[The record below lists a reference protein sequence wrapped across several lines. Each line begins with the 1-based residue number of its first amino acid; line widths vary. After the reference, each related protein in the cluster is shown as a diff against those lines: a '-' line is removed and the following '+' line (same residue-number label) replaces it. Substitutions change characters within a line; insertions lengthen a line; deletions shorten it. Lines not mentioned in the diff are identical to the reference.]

1 MRSFMNWLDNGPG
14 FYVNRTWDEETQDFL
29 HTPGKIVALP
39 LHRKIFNHVLTV
51 DPIKKTFPY
60 TTFMFSC
67 PKKSGKTAWGAAM
80 GAWYADV
87 SYDGTEIYVLAN
99 DREQAEGRMMKA
111 IKYDARHHGLGDDCV
126 HKYDIQYPS
135 TTVTQVLS
143 SHYTSAAGGQ
153 QALTLWD
160 ELWGYLTEKSQ
171 RLWEEMTPIP
181 TEKLGLRVVVTYAG
195 WENESQLL
203 WDLYESSVI
212 NGIRLKEEFPNLPCY
227 TNQSKTM
234 FVYWDHEPRMPWQTP
249 EYYEQQL
256 HELRPVN
263 FRRLHLNQ
271 WGSAQDQFI
280 DPDDYTACEVLETP
294 LMYRPDSPF
303 YTHPIS
309 VGVDVGVKRD
319 TSAVVGVYYNR
330 TTEKNEEGKSEEK
343 ITLGVAFHKIWTP
356 PKGEELNL
364 ENTVEAYLKEICKM
378 FTISNI
384 YYDPTHLYRS
394 MQTLRV
400 EGLPVTEFT
409 QTIPNMVKASTAL
422 YEVIRFQVL
431 SVYPDSELR
440 NHIKFAAAKAHGS
453 GFRII
458 KNPDMPRPVDGAIA
472 MAMAVY
478 DAVQRGGEDTSEEQ
492 VIESPYSD
500 CTAYSAEAREGGQ
513 EDWLPLPLRG

>member
-1 MRSFMNWLDNGPG
+1 
-14 FYVNRTWDEETQDFL
+14 
-29 HTPGKIVALP
+29 
-39 LHRKIFNHVLTV
+39 
-51 DPIKKTFPY
+51 
-60 TTFMFSC
+60 
-67 PKKSGKTAWGAAM
+67 
-80 GAWYADV
+80 
-87 SYDGTEIYVLAN
+87 
-99 DREQAEGRMMKA
+99 
-111 IKYDARHHGLGDDCV
+111 
-126 HKYDIQYPS
+126 
-135 TTVTQVLS
+135 
-143 SHYTSAAGGQ
+143 
-153 QALTLWD
+153 
-160 ELWGYLTEKSQ
+160 
-171 RLWEEMTPIP
+171 
-181 TEKLGLRVVVTYAG
+181 
-195 WENESQLL
+195 
-203 WDLYESSVI
+203 
-212 NGIRLKEEFPNLPCY
+212 
-227 TNQSKTM
+227 
-234 FVYWDHEPRMPWQTP
+234 
-249 EYYEQQL
+249 
-256 HELRPVN
+256 
-263 FRRLHLNQ
+263 
-271 WGSAQDQFI
+271 
-280 DPDDYTACEVLETP
+280 
-294 LMYRPDSPF
+294 
-303 YTHPIS
+303 

-330 TTEKNEEGKSEEK
+330 KVEKDDEGKSEEK

-431 SVYPDSELR
+431 QVYPDSELR

-458 KNPDMPRPVDGAIA
+458 KSPEMPRPVDGAIA

-500 CTAYSAEAREGGQ
+500 CTAYSADAREGK
-513 EDWLPLPLRG
+513 EDWMPEQLRG